1 MPKKKIIL
9 WALSMAAVIGGFF
22 QPSIAS
28 ALTVIPVSAASFAAS
43 SDQAGG
49 FFSPHSHDV
58 FGRPGLYPT
67 PALEVGGGLVET
79 TSGNQTSVSGE
90 EARGMVEY
98 DLGNLTSASLGSVV
112 LSFRLGGEGLAED
125 RSGEIFS
132 QQTQYDNLIDVQGYV
147 GDGVVETSDFDSGYF
162 ASAGQVLV
170 PVGATTSDGFS
181 DPPYVA
187 PGFPPFVDG
196 DIFQIDVTGMVGQ
209 LLLDGHQFLGIRFDS
224 LTDYASCGGANC
236 ASTHGHVL
244 YDVRLQVSI
253 PEPGMLVILGL
264 GLMGIG
270 FTRRKRMV

>member
-1 MPKKKIIL
+1 
-9 WALSMAAVIGGFF
+9 MAA
-22 QPSIAS
+22 
-28 ALTVIPVSAASFAAS
+28 
-43 SDQAGG
+43 
-49 FFSPHSHDV
+49 
-58 FGRPGLYPT
+58 
-67 PALEVGGGLVET
+67 
-79 TSGNQTSVSGE
+79 
-90 EARGMVEY
+90 
-98 DLGNLTSASLGSVV
+98 
-112 LSFRLGGEGLAED
+112 LSFRFVWGGEGLAED

-147 GDGVVETSDFDSGYF
+147 GDGVVETSDFDSRYF

-196 DIFQIDVTGMVGQ
+196 DIFQIDVTAMVGQ